1 MRRKSIHRLDAVY
14 QARCRHHRD
23 KVHCKRVAI
32 DVVLTRGDKRRLQ
45 RDPAMMP
52 AAGARATDVL
62 DRIVLAGP
70 MSDGVSVDQHTF

>member
-1 MRRKSIHRLDAVY
+1 
-14 QARCRHHRD
+14 
-23 KVHCKRVAI
+23 VAI

-62 DRIVLAGP
+62 DRVVLTGP